1 MEYFDFQKCKAQLD
15 VLDAAGALALE
26 NGCDAAQAGAAYEEL
41 KTALDKCG
49 QTFRRLY
56 EDAAASAD
64 EPDDYPRILALCGEA
79 RPAKPVGDLHGRIK
93 AALLGRFAGCVL
105 GAPVEMWDL
114 WNMENMAKSCG
125 MEFPPQEYWH
135 AVERPW
141 ALAFEHDRRA
151 LFSLSGMDGCPVDD
165 DVTYVILSLLIME
178 RYGKDFTTADVGAY
192 WKEHL
197 PIACTAELAALNNL
211 KAGVPAERAA
221 LIDNPYA
228 QWIGALIRADG
239 FGYAC
244 AGDPRKAAE
253 LAYRDAYLTHRRNGI
268 YGEML
273 FAAAIA
279 AAFAVTDP
287 LDAVRIGL
295 NEIPHT
301 SALWRDV
308 NWALETAP
316 SIRDFRHAR
325 QMVDEHFP
333 GMSCVH
339 TNNNACMIVF
349 ALALGGGDL
358 SKTIT
363 TAVAMGLD
371 NDCTAATCGSLVGAC
386 KGLTAVEE
394 KWYKPFHD
402 RVRTYIT
409 GAEELS
415 IDDVA
420 QRFEKLHRSFF
431 TNVRTT

>member
-1 MEYFDFQKCKAQLD
+1 MDYFNFQKLKPKLD
-15 VLDAAGALALE
+15 YLEAAAALAQE
-26 NGCDAAQAGAAYEEL
+26 NGCKPGEAAAAYEALTAAIEQSTTSF
-41 KTALDKCG
+41 TAL
-49 QTFRRLY
+49 Y
-56 EDAAASAD
+56 ESAAARAD
-64 EPDDYPRILALCGEA
+64 EPDDYEGILALCGMA
-79 RPAKPVGDLHGRIK
+79 RPAQPVENLRDRIK

-125 MEFPPQEYWH
+125 MDFPPQEYWH

-141 ALAFEHDRRA
+141 ALAFEHDRRE

-165 DVTYVILSLLIME
+165 DVTYVILTLLLLE
-178 RYGKDFTTADVGAY
+178 RYGKSFTTADAGAL
-192 WKEHL
+192 WKECL

-211 KAGVPAERAA
+211 KAGIPAEKAA
-221 LIDNPYA
+221 LVDNPYA

-244 AGDPRKAAE
+244 AGDPRKAAA

-273 FAAAIA
+273 FAAAVA
-279 AAFAVTDP
+279 AAFTVTQP
-287 LDAVRIGL
+287 LDAIRIGL
-295 NEIPHT
+295 NEIPT
-301 SALWRDV
+301 TCALYRDV
-308 NWALETAP
+308 VWALETAP
-316 SIRDFRHAR
+316 SLHDFRQAR
-325 QMVDEHFP
+325 EAVDKRFP

-349 ALALGGGDL
+349 ALALGGNDL

-371 NDCTAATCGSLVGAC
+371 NDCTAATCGSIVGAIR
-386 KGLTAVEE
+386 GTAAVEE
-394 KWYKPFHD
+394 KWYAPFHD
-402 RVRTYIT
+402 RVRTYLI

-415 IDDVA
+415 IEDVA
-420 QRFEKLHRSFF
+420 DRF
-431 TNVRTT
+431 VRLYNTKE

>member
-1 MEYFDFQKCKAQLD
+1 MEYLNFQQFKPKLD
-15 VLDAAGALALE
+15 YLETAASLALE
-26 NGCDAAQAGAAYEEL
+26 NGS
-41 KTALDKCG
+41 
-49 QTFRRLY
+49 
-56 EDAAASAD
+56 DAAAVKAVYDALTAALEQSTAAFTKLYEAAAVSAD
-64 EPDDYPRILALCGEA
+64 EPDTYPEILALCGKA
-79 RPAKPVGDLHGRIK
+79 RPAQPVGHLQDRIR
-93 AALLGRFAGCVL
+93 AALLARFAGCVL
-105 GAPVEMWDL
+105 GAPVEMWDI

-135 AVERPW
+135 SVERPW
-141 ALAFEHDRRA
+141 GLAFEHDRRE

-178 RYGKDFTTADVGAY
+178 RYGKDFTTADVGEY
-192 WKEHL
+192 WKEYL

-211 KAGVPAERAA
+211 KAGIPAEKAA
-221 LIDNPYA
+221 LKDNPYA

-279 AAFAVTDP
+279 AAFTTDEP
-287 LDAVRIGL
+287 LEAIRIGL
-295 NEIPHT
+295 NEIPTT
-301 SALWRDV
+301 SALYRDV
-308 NWALETAP
+308 TWALETAP
-316 SIRDFRHAR
+316 SLRDFRHAR
-325 QMVDEHFP
+325 ALVDERFA

-339 TNNNACMIVF
+339 TNNNACLIVF
-349 ALALGGGDL
+349 ALALSQGDVT
-358 SKTIT
+358 KAIT

-371 NDCTAATCGSLVGAC
+371 NDCTAATCGSICGAC
-386 KGLTAVEE
+386 RGMQAVEE
-394 KWYKPFHD
+394 KWYKPFHG
-402 RVRTYIT
+402 RVRTYIR

-420 QRFEKLHRSFF
+420 ERF
-431 TNVRTT
+431 VRLYNTK

>member
-1 MEYFDFQKCKAQLD
+1 MEYLNFQQFKPKLD
-15 VLDAAGALALE
+15 YLETAASLALE
-26 NGCDAAQAGAAYEEL
+26 NGS
-41 KTALDKCG
+41 
-49 QTFRRLY
+49 
-56 EDAAASAD
+56 DAAAVKTVYDALTAALEQSSAAFTALYEGAANSAD
-64 EPDDYPRILALCGEA
+64 EPDDYEGILALCG
-79 RPAKPVGDLHGRIK
+79 PAHPTQPVEHLRDRIK

-105 GAPVEMWDL
+105 GAPVEMWDI

-125 MEFPPQEYWH
+125 MDFPPQDYWN

-141 ALAFEHDRRA
+141 GLAFEHDRREF
-151 LFSLSGMDGCPVDD
+151 FSRSGMDGCPVDD

-178 RYGKDFTTADVGAY
+178 RYGKDFTTADVGEY

-211 KAGVPAERAA
+211 KAGVPAEKAA
-221 LIDNPYA
+221 LKDNPYA

-244 AGDPRKAAE
+244 AGDPRKAAA

-279 AAFAVTDP
+279 AAFAVTQP
-287 LDAVRIGL
+287 LEAIRIGL
-295 NEIPHT
+295 NEIPT
-301 SALWRDV
+301 TCALYRDV
-308 NWALETAP
+308 VWALETAP
-316 SIRDFRHAR
+316 TLHDFRQAR
-325 QMVDEHFP
+325 EAVDKRFA

-358 SKTIT
+358 SGTIT

-371 NDCTAATCGSLVGAC
+371 NDCTAATAGSLLGATVGRA
-386 KGLTAVEE
+386 GIDPRWTAG
-394 KWYKPFHD
+394 FHD
-402 RVRTYIT
+402 QVRTYMR
-409 GAEELS
+409 GARVFS
-415 IDDVA
+415 IQDVVA
-420 QRFEKLHRSFF
+420 RF
-431 TNVRTT
+431 VRLTESRF